1 MNKSFEQKFLRQ
13 FGKCLILEFS
23 GVFVHIG
30 HSKRIQGH
38 IITFI
43 DSLLES
49 NVLRYLFS
57 ITIEMIRIRFSRIDT
72 ILLIIFLKS
81 SIWLV
86 LCLQWCSFPNMETWT
101 ITVFEFKRGV
111 GGPNCYTG
119 VVDWRHH
126 PIYLIILLFYQLL

>member
-1 MNKSFEQKFLRQ
+1 MRQ

-57 ITIEMIRIRFSRIDT
+57 ITIEMIRIRFLRTDT
-72 ILLIIFLKS
+72 ILIIILFKIKYLVSTVPTMVLISKHG
-81 SIWLV
+81 
-86 LCLQWCSFPNMETWT
+86 NMNYHN
-101 ITVFEFKRGV
+101 FEFKRGT
-111 GGPNCYTG
+111 GGSNCYTG
-119 VVDWRHH
+119 VVDRRHH
-126 PIYLIILLFYQLL
+126 PIYLIVLLFYQLL